1 MALNNRK
8 IAFIGAG
15 HITNILL
22 DNLVK
27 AEKISS
33 HLPIV
38 SDPDKCKLQQLGEK
52 HKIKMAQDN
61 SDATNKGDFIF
72 INVPPQVTGDV
83 IAELSQK
90 QFPKNK
96 LIVSLAAGISINAYD
111 SLGNEIPVVRA
122 LPNPPSQV
130 GMGIAALCFNA
141 YVNDEQKNDI
151 FELFSSLGEYVV
163 LREEHINAVTSL
175 SSPAATYLFF
185 QSLIDA
191 GVRAGIDNK
200 TSTKIVYQTI
210 VGAMEV
216 WKQRQVSP
224 NELLSEASTPG
235 GISIESI
242 FTLEQYSF
250 RAALNEAINQGALKA
265 QKLGDAVQNTEA
277 PKGFVM

>member
-1 MALNNRK
+1 MALNDRK

-27 AEKISS
+27 AKKISS

-38 SDPDKCKLQQLGEK
+38 SDPDNHKLQQLGEK
-52 HKIKMAQDN
+52 YKIEMAQDN
-61 SDATNKGDFIF
+61 SDAVNKGDFVF
-72 INVPPQVTGDV
+72 INVPPQVAGDV

-111 SLGNEIPVVRA
+111 SLGNEIPIVRA

-141 YVNDEQKNDI
+141 YVNDEQKNDV

-200 TSTKIVYQTI
+200 TSTKIVFQTI

-250 RAALNEAINQGALKA
+250 RAAVNEAINQGAKKA
-265 QKLGDAVQNTEA
+265 QELGDAV
-277 PKGFVM
+277 

>member
-22 DNLVK
+22 DKLVK

-52 HKIKMAQDN
+52 HKIQMAQDN
-61 SDATNKGDFIF
+61 SYATNKGDFIF
-72 INVPPQVTGDV
+72 INVPPQVAGDV

-96 LIVSLAAGISINAYD
+96 LIISLAAGISINAYN
-111 SLGNEIPVVRA
+111 SLGTEIPVVRA

-141 YVNDEQKNDI
+141 YVNDEQKKDI
-151 FELFSSLGEYVV
+151 FEIFACLGDHVV
-163 LREEHINAVTSL
+163 VREDLVNAVMAL
-175 SSPAATYLFF
+175 SSPSITYMLF

-191 GVRAGIDNK
+191 GIRAGIDHE
-200 TSTKIVYQTI
+200 TAAKIVSQTI

-216 WKQRQVSP
+216 WQQRNALP
-224 NELLSEASTPG
+224 HELLTEASTTG
-235 GISIESI
+235 GISIESL
-242 FTLEQYSF
+242 FTLEKHAF
-250 RAALNEAINQGALKA
+250 KAALMEAIDSAIKRADELSKA
-265 QKLGDAVQNTEA
+265 K
-277 PKGFVM
+277 

>member
-38 SDPDKCKLQQLGEK
+38 SDPDKYQLEQLGKK

-61 SDATNKGDFIF
+61 SDATNQGDLIF
-72 INVPPQVTGDV
+72 INVPPQVAGNV

-111 SLGNEIPVVRA
+111 SLGIETPVVRA

-130 GMGIAALCFNA
+130 GKGIAALCFNA

-151 FELFSSLGEYVV
+151 FELFSSLGEYIV

-265 QKLGDAVQNTEA
+265 QELGDAVQNTET
-277 PKGFVM
+277 PKVFVN

>member
-1 MALNNRK
+1 MALNNRE

-22 DNLVK
+22 DNLVR

-38 SDPDKCKLQQLGEK
+38 SDPDKRKLQQLGEK
-52 HKIKMAQDN
+52 HKIKIAQDN
-61 SDATNKGDFIF
+61 GDAINKGDFIF
-72 INVPPQVTGDV
+72 INVPPQVVGDV
-83 IAELSQK
+83 IAELSQN

-96 LIVSLAAGISINAYD
+96 LIISLAAGISINAYN

-141 YVNDEQKNDI
+141 YVNDEQKNDV
-151 FELFSSLGEYVV
+151 FELFSSLGEYIV

-235 GISIESI
+235 GISTESI

-265 QKLGDAVQNTEA
+265 QELGDAV
-277 PKGFVM
+277 

>member
-1 MALNNRK
+1 MALDNRK

-22 DNLVK
+22 DNLTK
-27 AEKISS
+27 AEKMSS

-38 SDPDKCKLQQLGEK
+38 SDPDKYKLQQLGEK
-52 HKIKMAQDN
+52 HKIEMAHDN

-72 INVPPQVTGDV
+72 INVPPQVAGDV

-90 QFPKNK
+90 PFPKDK
-96 LIVSLAAGISINAYD
+96 LIISLAAGISINTYD
-111 SLGNEIPVVRA
+111 RLGNETPIVRA

-141 YVNDEQKNDI
+141 YVNDEQKKDV

-163 LREEHINAVTSL
+163 LREEHINAITSL

-242 FTLEQYSF
+242 FTLERYSF

-265 QKLGDAVQNTEA
+265 QELGDAVQNTETRR
-277 PKGFVM
+277 PL

>member
-1 MALNNRK
+1 MALNDRK

-22 DNLVK
+22 DKLVK
-27 AEKISS
+27 AKKISS

-38 SDPDKCKLQQLGEK
+38 SDPDNHKLQQLGEK
-52 HKIKMAQDN
+52 YKIEMAQDN
-61 SDATNKGDFIF
+61 SDAVNKGDFVF
-72 INVPPQVTGDV
+72 INVPPQVAGDV

-90 QFPKNK
+90 PFPKNK
-96 LIVSLAAGISINAYD
+96 LIISLAAGISINAYD
-111 SLGNEIPVVRA
+111 SLGNEIPIVRA

-141 YVNDEQKNDI
+141 YVNDETKNDV

-163 LREEHINAVTSL
+163 LREEYINAITSL

-265 QKLGDAVQNTEA
+265 QELGDAVQKTET
-277 PKGFVM
+277 PRSL